1 MKNSNAVVQLAVV
14 GHANTGK
21 TSLIRTL
28 LRDTR
33 FGEVADYSG
42 TTRHVEGAELT
53 IRGERVLEVFDTPGL
68 EDSVA
73 LKQAW
78 NAEKF
83 DESQS
88 RSEQMSAFIKRL
100 DSLPDFAQEQ
110 KVLRQAFR
118 SDVLLYV
125 IDAREP
131 YLGKYEDEITLL
143 GLAGRPIVPVLN
155 FIAADDQNKQRW
167 REKLVE
173 HGLHAVVEY
182 DTVAFTMEAERR
194 LFEKLQTLV
203 EAHYETFQNII
214 EHNAEQYSARC
225 RAAANA
231 IAEQYINVAA
241 YRITVDQDTVEASTP
256 KLQSL
261 VRNAEQKTVDELLS
275 IFGFDKGD
283 IRNEYLPVTDGRWE
297 LDLFDS
303 HTYKEFGLQA
313 GSGAAKGAAMGVG
326 VDLFVGGVSLGMGAA
341 IGAVAGVIWNSVQ
354 KYGGSIMNTFT
365 GSSYVCVDGLTVK
378 LFYLRQQYLLQSLM
392 ARGHAAQ
399 DVLALN
405 NDQQP
410 EQYWPAAVDSI
421 TRQVRAHHKWSTL
434 DNAFAGLTNNTD
446 KERLECKR
454 GLVTQLLK
462 INTAESGGVNDAT

>member
-1 MKNSNAVVQLAVV
+1 MNAQRSEVQLAVV

-28 LRDTR
+28 LRDTE
-33 FGEVADYSG
+33 FGDVADYAG
-42 TTRHVEGAELT
+42 TTRHVEGAELQ

-78 NAEKF
+78 NSEKF
-83 DESQS
+83 DPSLS
-88 RSEQMSAFIKRL
+88 RSEQMSAFIQRL
-100 DSLPDFAQEQ
+100 DSLPEFAQEQ
-110 KVLRQAFR
+110 KVLRQAFK

-131 YLGKYEDEITLL
+131 YLGKYQDEIALL
-143 GLAGRPIVPVLN
+143 VLSGRPIVPVLN
-155 FIAADDQNKQRW
+155 FIAADEDNKRRW

-203 EAHYETFQNII
+203 EVHYQTFQSII
-214 EHNAEQYSARC
+214 DHNSEQYQARC
-225 RAAANA
+225 QAAANA
-231 IAEQYINVAA
+231 IAEQFINVAA
-241 YRITVDQDTVEASTP
+241 YRITVNKNTLGESTP

-261 VRNAEQKTVDELLS
+261 VRNAEQKTVDQLLS

-283 IRNEYLPVTDGRWE
+283 IRNEYLPVTDGKWE

-313 GSGAAKGAAMGVG
+313 GSGAAKGAAVG
-326 VDLFVGGVSLGMGAA
+326 AGIDLFVGGVSLGVGAA
-341 IGAVAGVIWNSVQ
+341 LGAVAGVIWSSVQ
-354 KYGGSIMNTFT
+354 KYGGSIKNTFT
-365 GSSYVCVDGLTVK
+365 GASYVCVDDVTVK
-378 LFYLRQQYLLQSLM
+378 LFYLRQRYLLRSLM

-399 DVLALN
+399 DVLAIN
-405 NDQQP
+405 SSQQI
-410 EQYWPAAVDSI
+410 EHLWPNTLESL
-421 TRQVRAHHKWSTL
+421 TRQIRDHHKWSNL
-434 DNAFAGLTNNTD
+434 GDVFAGFANNSN
-446 KERLECKR
+446 KARIENKRL
-454 GLVTQLLK
+454 LVQQLL
-462 INTAESGGVNDAT
+462 NDKPLATEE